1 MVLEVLSHNN
11 ILLMCFFGRF
21 GGEAGWVFF
30 PVDLVFLATTNLD
43 GVCYTEGGNDIHAK
57 GITAIAGVLKD
68 NGVIAAVNGAKAL
81 SDVLKFHGNIKTLM
95 IGWCKI
101 GPKGAEFIADTLKY
115 NNTISTLDLRANGL
129 SDDVNIHDS
138 MKLEYEPPYLEMKEL
153 SQALKAN
160 EDVRLASLNLASNFL
175 TKLGQVIHHHFSFSL
190 SFP

>member
-1 MVLEVLSHNN
+1 M
-11 ILLMCFFGRF
+11 G
-21 GGEAGWVFF
+21 
-30 PVDLVFLATTNLD
+30 PD
-43 GVCYTEGGNDIHAK
+43 
-57 GITAIAGVLKD
+57 
-68 NGVIAAVNGAKAL
+68 GAKAL

-175 TKLGQVIHHHFSFSL
+175 TKLGQSAIITLHSSLPLDHQERGGTRSIHGSVCSWVKRHSSSYIWNIRCPGVSQVQGEFSMSSVETF
-190 SFP
+190 